1 MPQND
6 QTTSA
11 DLDRAF
17 TQLELALSGEV
28 QPDETT
34 DEMSFAA
41 AVELLFV
48 GGLLYA
54 LNWALKQVTA
64 RLGERGEQA

>member
-6 QTTSA
+6 QTISA
-11 DLDRAF
+11 DVDRAF

-28 QPDETT
+28 QQDETT
-34 DEMSFAA
+34 DEMSFVS
-41 AVELLFV
+41 AVELLLV

-54 LNWALKQVTA
+54 LNWALKQVTS
-64 RLGERGEQA
+64 RLSERGAQA